1 MSAPVKWVVAH
12 YPKCLAVKEKRTW
25 RIVLSPSDNTIL
37 GKGKTEA
44 EAWADAA
51 RKVLPVVLP

>member
-1 MSAPVKWVVAH
+1 MKWVVAH